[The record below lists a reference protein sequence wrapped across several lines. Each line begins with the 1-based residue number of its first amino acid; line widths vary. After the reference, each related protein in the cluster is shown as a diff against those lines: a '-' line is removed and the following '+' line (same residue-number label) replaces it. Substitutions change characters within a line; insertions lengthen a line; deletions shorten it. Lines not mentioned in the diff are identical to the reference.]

1 MTFSK
6 GGIHDVVFFFF
17 FFSLSLKAIPAMRE
31 QKRKKKKNPILQFQV
46 NKFTAVIRAVQLFR
60 LYLSHRPVYL
70 CCGIVIRPS

>member
-1 MTFSK
+1 MML
-6 GGIHDVVFFFF
+6 FFFF
-17 FFSLSLKAIPAMRE
+17 FFLFLESQGNPCHEGA
-31 QKRKKKKNPILQFQV
+31 KKKKKKKPILQFQV

>member
-6 GGIHDVVFFFF
+6 GGIHDVVFCFFF
-17 FFSLSLKAIPAMRE
+17 LFLESQGNPCHEGA
-31 QKRKKKKNPILQFQV
+31 KKKKKKPILQFQV

>member
-1 MTFSK
+1 MML
-6 GGIHDVVFFFF
+6 FFVF

-31 QKRKKKKNPILQFQV
+31 QKRKKKKPILQFQV